1 MDDQLVAAHGGR
13 LIDLRAGPDR
23 AAGLRASSRDWPSW
37 DLDVGQLCD
46 LELLISGALSP
57 LTGFLG
63 RADYESVADS
73 WRLRS
78 GVPWPVPIV
87 LDVSEELAESLSAG
101 ASVALRDQEG
111 TMIAALHVT
120 DIWRREVDGAH
131 GAVSNR
137 PHPTPSHEHPTPGD
151 LIGRIRPWLVGGRV
165 EGVAAPTHYD
175 FRALRMTPAEVRAEF
190 VRLGW
195 SQVAA
200 YQPRGFMHRAEVEAT
215 REACRRHG
223 TNLLIQAST
232 CAAEGDHYTRLRAYQ
247 AVVREYP
254 PATALLSVLPLAR
267 RSAGPREQWL
277 EAIVAKNHGCGRLLV
292 SSEEAGP
299 AQPSDAA
306 PDGPAGPAGATPPWF
321 RHEVGVEVDRMPRRV
336 HVAGRQGFV
345 AADEPAASD
354 EGDTDL
360 GAILAR
366 GGTVPD
372 WFSYP
377 DVVAELRKQ
386 HPPRDR
392 QGFTV
397 FFTGL
402 SGSGKSTVANVLV
415 ARLLERGGRP
425 VTLLDGD
432 VVRKHLSSELGF
444 SKEHRDIN
452 IRRIGYVASEITK
465 NGGIAICAPIA
476 PYQAVRDEVRAMI
489 APLGGFVLVA
499 VATSLEVCEAR
510 DRKGLYAKARAGI
523 LTEFTGISDPYEVP
537 TDAEIVIDT
546 ARLSAGEAA
555 DEIIGYLERE
565 GFIQPEHPEDGTT
578 ARR

>member
-1 MDDQLVAAHGGR
+1 
-13 LIDLRAGPDR
+13 
-23 AAGLRASSRDWPSW
+23 
-37 DLDVGQLCD
+37 
-46 LELLISGALSP
+46 
-57 LTGFLG
+57 
-63 RADYESVADS
+63 
-73 WRLRS
+73 
-78 GVPWPVPIV
+78 
-87 LDVSEELAESLSAG
+87 
-101 ASVALRDQEG
+101 
-111 TMIAALHVT
+111 
-120 DIWRREVDGAH
+120 
-131 GAVSNR
+131 
-137 PHPTPSHEHPTPGD
+137 
-151 LIGRIRPWLVGGRV
+151 
-165 EGVAAPTHYD
+165 
-175 FRALRMTPAEVRAEF
+175 
-190 VRLGW
+190 
-195 SQVAA
+195 
-200 YQPRGFMHRAEVEAT
+200 
-215 REACRRHG
+215 
-223 TNLLIQAST
+223 
-232 CAAEGDHYTRLRAYQ
+232 
-247 AVVREYP
+247 
-254 PATALLSVLPLAR
+254 
-267 RSAGPREQWL
+267 
-277 EAIVAKNHGCGRLLV
+277 
-292 SSEEAGP
+292 
-299 AQPSDAA
+299 
-306 PDGPAGPAGATPPWF
+306 
-321 RHEVGVEVDRMPRRV
+321 MPRWV
-336 HVAGRQGFV
+336 YVAGRQAYV
-345 AADEPAASD
+345 AADETALSD
-354 EGDTDL
+354 DGDTDL
-360 GAILAR
+360 GEILAR
-366 GGTVPD
+366 GGAVPE

-377 DVVAELRKQ
+377 GVVAELRKQ

-476 PYQAVRDEVRAMI
+476 PYQAVRDEVRAMV

-555 DEIIGYLERE
+555 DEIIDYLERE
-565 GFIQPEHPEDGTT
+565 GFIHPEHPEEGTT